1 MEKNKIDELFR
12 KGLSD
17 PKLDFDEDH
26 WQDMQSLLEKKS
38 GKKKVRRLLI
48 LAVTSAAAIATVFF
62 ILDRNILVTD
72 ENESFETV
80 NTDIPV
86 LREKFNGKLQ
96 GEGGAKEKQ
105 TTLIFNEEL
114 TETFSSAQHPQAWQ
128 RTASIEVVNSKNR
141 IQSTGSLSEISI
153 PTIKPM
159 ARSKYRFHPSIETF
173 PSFTSESTMGLQHK
187 NEYNAAPRDA
197 RSVLSI
203 LAGPDLSSVR
213 GSDQSTLSENVG
225 VLYSYPVVNRL
236 SISLGATYAKKNYR
250 SDYSLYSPANP
261 PTLTEMPS
269 MVNAECDVIDI
280 PLTANYTVLKNKKIK
295 FNVSAG
301 LSSYFMLKEKYTFEY
316 GGSGNSENKRSAVY
330 EISGENQHIFGV
342 ADFSISLEKKV
353 SDKINVGIKPFLKMP
368 LTGIG
373 YGRVDLESKGIALMV
388 GVTL

>member
-48 LAVTSAAAIATVFF
+48 LAVTSAAAIAIAFF
-62 ILDRNILVTD
+62 IFDRNILVTD

-80 NTDIPV
+80 NTDGSV
-86 LREKFNGKLQ
+86 VREKFNGKLQ
-96 GEGGAKEKQ
+96 GGGGAKEEQ

-114 TETFSSAQHPQAWQ
+114 AETFSSAPQAWQ

-141 IQSTGSLSEISI
+141 ILSTGSLSEISI

-159 ARSKYRFHPSIETF
+159 TRSKYRFHPSIEAF
-173 PSFTSESTMGLQHK
+173 SSFTSESTMPLQHK

-342 ADFSISLEKKV
+342 ADFSISFEKKV

>member
-38 GKKKVRRLLI
+38 SKKKVRRLLI
-48 LAVTSAAAIATVFF
+48 LALTSAAAIATVFF
-62 ILDRNILVTD
+62 ILDRNIMIVD

-80 NTDIPV
+80 NTDRPV
-86 LREKFNGKLQ
+86 VREKFNRKLR
-96 GEGGAKEKQ
+96 GEDGTKQ
-105 TTLIFNEEL
+105 EQTALIFNEEL
-114 TETFSSAQHPQAWQ
+114 NETSSSAKLTQTWK
-128 RTASIEVVNSKNR
+128 RTAFIEVVNSKNR
-141 IQSTGSLSEISI
+141 IMSRGSLSEISI

-159 ARSKYRFHPSIETF
+159 TRSKYRFHPSIETF
-173 PSFTSESTMGLQHK
+173 PSFPSESAISLQHK
-187 NEYNAAPRDA
+187 NEYNATRRDA

-225 VLYSYPVVNRL
+225 ILYSYPVVNRL
-236 SISLGATYAKKNYR
+236 SISLGATYAKKNYK

-261 PTLTEMPS
+261 PVLTEMPS

-316 GGSGNSENKRSAVY
+316 GGNPENKRSAVY

-353 SDKINVGIKPFLKMP
+353 NDKINVGIKPFLKMP

>member
-48 LAVTSAAAIATVFF
+48 LAVTSAAAIATIFF

-80 NTDIPV
+80 NTDSPV
-86 LREKFNGKLQ
+86 VREKFNGKLQ
-96 GEGGAKEKQ
+96 GGGGAKEEQ

-114 TETFSSAQHPQAWQ
+114 AETFSSPPQAWQ

-141 IQSTGSLSEISI
+141 ILSTGSMSEISI

-159 ARSKYRFHPSIETF
+159 TRSKYRFHPSIEAF
-173 PSFTSESTMGLQHK
+173 PSFTSESTIQHN
-187 NEYNAAPRDA
+187 NEYNAAPRDS

-203 LAGPDLSSVR
+203 LAGPDLSNVR

-225 VLYSYPVVNRL
+225 LLYSYPVVSRL

-316 GGSGNSENKRSAVY
+316 GGSGNSENNRSAVY

>member
-1 MEKNKIDELFR
+1 M
-12 KGLSD
+12 
-17 PKLDFDEDH
+17 
-26 WQDMQSLLEKKS
+26 
-38 GKKKVRRLLI
+38 LI
-48 LAVTSAAAIATVFF
+48 LAVTSAAAIATIFF

-80 NTDIPV
+80 NTDSPV

-96 GEGGAKEKQ
+96 GEGGAKEEQ
-105 TTLIFNEEL
+105 TSLIFNEQL
-114 TETFSSAQHPQAWQ
+114 AETFSSAQHPQAWQ

-141 IQSTGSLSEISI
+141 ILSTGSLSEISI

-159 ARSKYRFHPSIETF
+159 TRSKYRFHPSIEAF
-173 PSFTSESTMGLQHK
+173 PSFTSESTMPLQNK
-187 NEYNAAPRDA
+187 NEYNAAPRDS

-203 LAGPDLSSVR
+203 LAGPDLSNVR

-225 VLYSYPVVNRL
+225 VLYSYPVVSRL